1 MKIKIKIYKKK
12 QNSTS
17 HKINTFRILENLNL
31 PLTLT
36 RGINTPPPKKNNN
49 NTTKINNK
57 KLSLKFYK
65 NKIVLKIQRACM
77 KDKNFKT
84 KIKNK

>member
-36 RGINTPPPKKNNN
+36 RGINTPPPKK
-49 NTTKINNK
+49 TTITQQK
-57 KLSLKFYK
+57 
-65 NKIVLKIQRACM
+65 
-77 KDKNFKT
+77 
-84 KIKNK
+84 